1 MPSSP
6 LDEPTAAADPPVSLS
21 KSADSVTRVLHELGV
36 DPVPCPGNATTQHPP
51 TSGAD
56 AALPMPRVASVNP
69 SLQDTAAHPAST
81 PSSTP
86 SSSSL
91 PTAEPGDSV
100 EDVDTEAAK
109 AVLNQAGAAIAA
121 STADTLDKWCQSF
134 GEQPPQG
141 MLLVLGVAVDS
152 CWGLG
157 LVADGAW
164 LLADTWDSLM
174 PSLKYTQDEDEL
186 VKQQYL
192 ELFGS
197 LP

>member
-1 MPSSP
+1 
-6 LDEPTAAADPPVSLS
+6 
-21 KSADSVTRVLHELGV
+21 
-36 DPVPCPGNATTQHPP
+36 
-51 TSGAD
+51 
-56 AALPMPRVASVNP
+56 
-69 SLQDTAAHPAST
+69 
-81 PSSTP
+81 
-86 SSSSL
+86 
-91 PTAEPGDSV
+91 
-100 EDVDTEAAK
+100 
-109 AVLNQAGAAIAA
+109 
-121 STADTLDKWCQSF
+121 
-134 GEQPPQG
+134 